1 MEEKRRIS
9 GTSRTA
15 GASSSTDTPSSH
27 DETKKEKPWESGR
40 VVASDSPYTRCA
52 VWEEHG
58 GGIEALLARV
68 IQNPTQDLTLYVRIL
83 RTRAGALP
91 RSDNQEELAR
101 ARADGMPVYL
111 ESSAVAIGVY
121 EKLGFEAIDGFK
133 RRIAQARATPSASAV
148 YAEICMLWNLAGA
161 GELAPR
167 RSRLQ
172 VCSAEGERT
181 RERTVDISVIPGVFI
196 WDSRAGG
203 VCFFFFF
210 LFRLSSLYLHLW
222 SM

>member
-15 GASSSTDTPSSH
+15 GASSSTDTSSSH

-52 VWEEHG
+52 AWEEHG

-68 IQNPTQDLTLYVRIL
+68 IQNPNSRHDFCACGSCARGQGRRLVAKTRRSWPERERTACRFAWRAAQWPSVCMRSWDSRPL
-83 RTRAGALP
+83 RASRGALLRRELP
-91 RSDNQEELAR
+91 LAR
-101 ARADGMPVYL
+101 VRCTLHVV
-111 ESSAVAIGVY
+111 ES
-121 EKLGFEAIDGFK
+121 
-133 RRIAQARATPSASAV
+133 
-148 YAEICMLWNLAGA
+148 GA

-172 VCSAEGERT
+172 VCSAERGRT
-181 RERTVDISVIPGVFI
+181 RERTVDMSVIPGVFI

-210 LFRLSSLYLHLW
+210 LFPLSFLHLHLW